1 MAVGNSLANRTQQ
14 KLDFGVYLTQDAAKN
29 EINKVLGGQAG
40 TRFISSIISAVQ
52 ATPALA
58 ECTNGSILTAALQGE
73 ALKLSPSPQLGQFY
87 LVPYDNK
94 KKGAKEAQF
103 QLGYKGYIQL
113 AKRSGVYK
121 KINVISI
128 KEGEL
133 ISYNPLEEELEVR
146 LIEDDLIREET
157 ATVGYYAMFEEANGY
172 RHSMY
177 WSKKKMLAHA
187 GRYSKAFSVDE
198 TTIWTK
204 NGTKKKVS
212 FADYEAG
219 NYPPDDEWMYSSFWY
234 KDFDA
239 MAHKTMLR
247 QLISKWGTMSID
259 LIQAVDADMAVIH
272 EDGTKEYVETD
283 ADDIAAE
290 QPAESPVPEPQG
302 QETPS
307 QEAPPAQTEGNVA
320 DDFFS

>member
-52 ATPALA
+52 ATPALL
-58 ECTNGSILTAALQGE
+58 ECTNGSILTSALQGE

-94 KKGAKEAQF
+94 KKGVKEAQF
-103 QLGYKGYIQL
+103 QIGYKGYIQL

-121 KINVISI
+121 KINVVSI

-133 ISYNPLEEELEVR
+133 ISYNPLEEELDVH
-146 LIEDDLIREET
+146 LIEDDLIREST
-157 ATVGYYAMFEEANGY
+157 PTVGYYAMFEEISGY
-172 RHSMY
+172 KHSMY

-187 GRYSKAFSVDE
+187 DRYSKAFSVGE
-198 TTIWTK
+198 SFVNTR
-204 NGTKKKVS
+204 NGPKKKVS

-219 NYPPDDEWMYSSFWY
+219 NYPHDDEWMYSSFWY

-259 LIQAVDADMAVIH
+259 LVQAMGADMAVIH
-272 EDGTKEYVETD
+272 ADGTKEYVESD
-283 ADDIAAE
+283 ADYIAAE
-290 QPAESPVPEPQG
+290 QPSENQEPEGDGEVPEAVEQSGP
-302 QETPS
+302 
-307 QEAPPAQTEGNVA
+307 GNNVT